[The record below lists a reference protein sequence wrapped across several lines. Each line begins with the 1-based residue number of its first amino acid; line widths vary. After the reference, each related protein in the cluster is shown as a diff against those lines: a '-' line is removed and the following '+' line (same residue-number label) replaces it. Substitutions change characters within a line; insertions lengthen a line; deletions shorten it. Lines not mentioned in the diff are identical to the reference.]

1 MEQRAADR
9 GLVVCSALRCRLTG
23 RDLAS
28 NAAAR
33 HLHPKSLDQ
42 RCTIYLGILCRGT
55 RYYVH
60 TMYGGGRGVRCWDL
74 PQRTACLQSTRQQT
88 VEPVSREIP
97 SRIRLDIRRGSAY
110 CAGVATCRRRIEEQA
125 AATHLVDER
134 RIPAR
139 LVLKR
144 SHAHLIAG
152 RIVQLGFVWPAFSP
166 PSFIL
171 SSHPARLP
179 LPWRWLGSLD
189 QTRVASIRS
198 A

>member
-1 MEQRAADR
+1 MYSVQKHMILYMYSRYHVYLGREE
-9 GLVVCSALRCRLTG
+9 GVVCV
-23 RDLAS
+23 
-28 NAAAR
+28 
-33 HLHPKSLDQ
+33 
-42 RCTIYLGILCRGT
+42 LCN
-55 RYYVH
+55 
-60 TMYGGGRGVRCWDL
+60 WDL
-74 PQRTACLQSTRQQT
+74 PQRTACLHSTRQQT

-110 CAGVATCRRRIEEQA
+110 CAGVATCRRRREEQA
-125 AATHLVDER
+125 AAATHPVDER

-139 LVLKR
+139 LVFKC
-144 SHAHLIAG
+144 SHARLLAD
-152 RIVQLGFVWPAFSP
+152 RISQLGLGFVSPAFSP

-179 LPWRWLGSLD
+179 LPWRWLGSQD